1 MIYQKAFS
9 VAEANRTIP
18 ILENVLACI
27 DAKKAQVQQCHEKLQ
42 VLEVMWG
49 DLVGA
54 KTNPDHLEY
63 LRYWQALEVMAQ
75 ELDHLVRHEILGRG
89 LRFPS
94 GGVEHGLV
102 DFPTF
107 YAGRWVF
114 LCWQRGE
121 EQLRFWHE
129 TDEGYQGRQELTPEQ
144 LLGMGHQD
152 PPEPLEELHRL

>member
-1 MIYQKAFS
+1 MVYQKAFT
-9 VAEANRTIP
+9 VEEANRAIP
-18 ILENVLACI
+18 ALEAVLAQI
-27 DAKKAQVQQCHEKLQ
+27 DAQKAQVQQCHERLQ

-49 DLVGA
+49 ERVGVPA
-54 KTNPDHLEY
+54 NPDHQEY
-63 LRYWQALEVMAQ
+63 LRYWRSLEAVAR

-107 YAGRWVF
+107 FSGRWVF

-121 EQLRFWHE
+121 EQVRYWHE
-129 TDEGYQGRQELTPEQ
+129 TDEGYRGRQKLTPEQ
-144 LLGMGHQD
+144 HLAMGHEV
-152 PPEPLEELHRL
+152 PPEPLEESRRL